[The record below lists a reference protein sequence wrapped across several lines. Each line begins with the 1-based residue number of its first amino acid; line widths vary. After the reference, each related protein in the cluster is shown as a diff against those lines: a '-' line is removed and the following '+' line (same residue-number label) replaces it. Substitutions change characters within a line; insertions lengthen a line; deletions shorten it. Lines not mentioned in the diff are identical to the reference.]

1 LSPTQLTAGSG
12 PQPSQLNGG
21 GQGLVKIAPSYAVRT
36 VQASSVNPREQT
48 EAQKLVGDWKPAGWP
63 LLRGQCVIIT
73 FPIILKPKTPSK
85 VATQISRAAC
95 IVVPSGRQVVAVMKN
110 GPGNDGSGSGGPG
123 KTAGGP
129 GGSGGPGGN
138 GCDMAVVNKKETAIA
153 VTNPI
158 SAVFI

>member
-1 LSPTQLTAGSG
+1 M
-12 PQPSQLNGG
+12 
-21 GQGLVKIAPSYAVRT
+21 
-36 VQASSVNPREQT
+36 
-48 EAQKLVGDWKPAGWP
+48 
-63 LLRGQCVIIT
+63 
-73 FPIILKPKTPSK
+73 
-85 VATQISRAAC
+85 
-95 IVVPSGRQVVAVMKN
+95 AVMKN

-138 GCDMAVVNKKETAIA
+138 GCDMAVVNKKETVIA

>member
-1 LSPTQLTAGSG
+1 M
-12 PQPSQLNGG
+12 
-21 GQGLVKIAPSYAVRT
+21 
-36 VQASSVNPREQT
+36 
-48 EAQKLVGDWKPAGWP
+48 
-63 LLRGQCVIIT
+63 
-73 FPIILKPKTPSK
+73 
-85 VATQISRAAC
+85 
-95 IVVPSGRQVVAVMKN
+95 AVMKN
-110 GPGNDGSGSGGPG
+110 GPGNDGSGSGGPGKTAGGPGGSGGPG